1 MPSDGFVPSAEYRR
15 FSEQNGED
23 TFLRMNLL
31 YIAFELNE
39 LYSEENN
46 QKGEFDELC
55 ADILELYLD
64 DAFES
69 FNVVDV
75 ADGVQFII
83 TDSNYS
89 ISEYTH
95 TYRRDRGKVAEELLA
110 YLQKQRRLAVQ
121 NADGSDGEAVAGV

>member
-1 MPSDGFVPSAEYRR
+1 MPSEGFIPSGEFRK
-15 FSEQNGED
+15 FSEINGED

-75 ADGVQFII
+75 ADGVLFIMN
-83 TDSNYS
+83 DSNYS
-89 ISEYTH
+89 ISEYTR
-95 TYRRDRGKVAEELLA
+95 TYKRNRGKIVEELLA
-110 YLQKQRRLAVQ
+110 YLQKQRRLAALGEN
-121 NADGSDGEAVAGV
+121 NADDEQK